1 MPRRHRDYAEMAQ
14 VTTAAIGATDTAVVI
29 DLVTPFAGARVLDF
43 TVTSKTAGVGTG
55 SGTWNIVEM
64 IGVTTTVTSTTYTA
78 LTNNLT
84 VDPDAVTGYVHGSAA
99 GNGTQVAVAGNR
111 LAVVSTKTGTFSTGI
126 VALVA
131 VTWQM

>member
-1 MPRRHRDYAEMAQ
+1 MARRQRDFTHIQQ
-14 VTTAAIGATDTAVVI
+14 VATAAIGATDTAVVI

-55 SGTWNIVEM
+55 SGTFNLVEM
-64 IGVTTTVTSTTYTA
+64 IGVTSTVTSTTYTA
-78 LTNNLT
+78 LTSNLT

-111 LAVVSTKTGTFSTGI
+111 LAIVSTKTGTFSTGI
-126 VALVA
+126 VALVN